1 MATVKEEFTSKYQSN
16 KNAGIEEA
24 SFSPGDDVEVI
35 REWGDDTCLIRN
47 GDGIVFNVPKKN
59 LNL

>member
-16 KNAGIEEA
+16 KNVGIEEA
-24 SFSPGDDVEVI
+24 TFSPGDEVEVI
-35 REWGDDTCLIRN
+35 NEWGDDTCLIKN
-47 GDGIVFNVPKKN
+47 ADGIVFNVPKKN